1 MANPATADLVPITRE
16 FLRNYYASYEVPV
29 LDGAFATGAMIL
41 NMSLLQVQVQS
52 AAAPAIVAA
61 LTRPHASKIE
71 ETMFRC
77 REQCELLNEAV
88 AKASTGNPA
97 LTAAAAKCMHVA
109 ELMEKFQLA
118 NTARVTKI
126 VQDFLPQDFRG
137 SMVQYQNKRSEASRK
152 AEMEKLLQGG
162 GTVADKYQLLWGHQM
177 KRRETLAAIGN
188 ASGLWK
194 ALVKF
199 IAGVPSSLLNFVKT
213 INDPEGPIE
222 EMRLKFAPNLYQIRK
237 ALNEIHIAICIILA
251 DPSAAPALLSSVTST
266 CDALPATVASYLK
279 YLEQVMFTAPFFV
292 TASQLAAQSSGN
304 SSGDG
309 KVRTTVDAGK
319 TFDAEFDLDANTI
332 IAWEFVTT
340 NGKDISFGVF
350 EGDKALVP
358 NTRHDAHKAA
368 VKGQVGPFK
377 ADTCVVLR
385 WDNTYSYLSGK
396 DIEYTIS
403 FLDHTGAKRAS
414 MCTSPAAG
422 GGAAASP

>member
-1 MANPATADLVPITRE
+1 MSKPATADLVPITRE
-16 FLRNYYASYEVPV
+16 FLRSYYAGYEVPA
-29 LDGAFATGAMIL
+29 LDGAFSSSAMMLSMSIL
-41 NMSLLQVQVQS
+41 QIQS
-52 AAAPAIVAA
+52 QAASAPAIVAS
-61 LTRPHASKIE
+61 LTRPNATKIE

-88 AKASTGNPA
+88 AKAGAAAPPA
-97 LTAAAAKCMHVA
+97 LSAAAAHCMHVA
-109 ELMEKFQLA
+109 DLMEKFQLA

-137 SMVQYQNKRSEASRK
+137 SMVQYQNKRSEAARK
-152 AEMEKLLQGG
+152 SEMEKLLQGG
-162 GTVADKYQLLWGHQM
+162 GTVADKYQLLWGHQL
-177 KRRETLAAIGN
+177 KRRETLASIGN

-222 EMRLKFAPNLYQIRK
+222 EMRLKFAPNLYVVRK
-237 ALNEIHIAICIILA
+237 ALNDVHIAMCIALA
-251 DPSAAPALLSSVTST
+251 DPSTADALLPAIIPT
-266 CDALPATVASYLK
+266 CNALPVAVTSYLK

-292 TASQLAAQSSGN
+292 TASQLSAQSAGGGGG
-304 SSGDG
+304 GDG

-332 IAWEFVTT
+332 ISWEFTTT
-340 NGKDISFGVF
+340 NGKDISFGVL
-350 EGDKALVP
+350 EGEKALVP
-358 NTRHDAHKAA
+358 ITRHDSHKAA

-377 ADTCVVLR
+377 SELTVILR

-396 DIEYTIS
+396 DLEYSIS
-403 FLDHTGAKRAS
+403 FLDHTGSKRAS
-414 MCTSPAAG
+414 VHGMG
-422 GGAAASP
+422 GGAAAAM